1 MEQLSFGLIIT
12 DPQAH
17 RHASQQK
24 LRDCLSCSR
33 AFLSIGPGNRIC
45 TLCKSRDAW
54 SGPTA
59 FTVAA
64 SAAF

>member
-17 RHASQQK
+17 RHASQRK
-24 LRDCLSCSR
+24 LRDCLSCHR
-33 AFLSIGPGNRIC
+33 AFLSEGPGNRVC
-45 TLCKSRDAW
+45 STCKNRDAW

-59 FTVAA
+59 FTVVA
-64 SAAF
+64 SF